1 MNQPLKL
8 DLDKPEDQAV
18 ALGHLLSLAD
28 KGEIGMDE
36 LDAMREKLI
45 DLAETLS
52 CKLEDTVMADVEAG
66 LSERDRKKARHRFLG
81 QCKNLE
87 SKLRKL
93 LHQVEHFQVHS
104 Y

>member
-8 DLDKPEDQAV
+8 DLDNPEDQKV
-18 ALGHLLSLAD
+18 ALGHLLSLAH

-36 LDAMREKLI
+36 VDAMRENLI
-45 DLAETLS
+45 ELVETLS
-52 CKLEDTVMADVEAG
+52 CKLEDTVSSDFAAG

-93 LHQVEHFQVHS
+93 LYEVEHFQVHS